1 MHRVIA
7 ALLLVSACA
16 APAPDTGFRTGEG
29 QIASAA
35 LFDPARFGDVWHVV
49 SAFGPDAGCG
59 PLAETWV
66 ATGPQSW
73 AVTGTA
79 CGPAGSRAFSG
90 AAQVTGPGRITR
102 NGLRGA
108 EELWVMWVDADY
120 RVATIGTPDGSFGRI
135 LSRSPD
141 LRADLDA
148 AAREVMDFNGYD
160 VSRLTRL

>member
-7 ALLLVSACA
+7 SLLLLSACA
-16 APAPDTGFRTGEG
+16 AAPPDQGFRTGEG

-35 LFDPARFGDVWHVV
+35 LFDAARFGDVWHVAA
-49 SAFGPDAGCG
+49 AFGPDAGCG
-59 PLAETWV
+59 PLAETWLP
-66 ATGPQSW
+66 AGPGRW
-73 AVTGTA
+73 TVTGTA
-79 CGPAGSRAFSG
+79 CGPSGARAFSG

-102 NGLRGA
+102 DGLRGT

-120 RVATIGTPDGSFGRI
+120 RVAAIGTPDGSFGRI

-160 VSRLTRL
+160 VSRLKRL

>member
-1 MHRVIA
+1 MIVA
-7 ALLLVSACA
+7 VLLLSACA
-16 APAPDTGFRTGEG
+16 AAPPDAGFRTGDG

-35 LFDPARFGDVWHVV
+35 LFDPSRFGDVWHVV

-90 AAQVTGPGRITR
+90 AARVTGPGRITR
-102 NGLRGA
+102 DGLRGT

-120 RVATIGTPDGSFGRI
+120 RVAAIGTPDGSFGRI